1 MLKDLEMLE
10 KKIKDKKG
18 LMLVLSSPSG
28 AGKTSLC
35 KKLLKLD
42 KNLAMSIS
50 ATTRPKRNSEINGKD
65 YYFISEQRFRSEKN
79 RGNFIE
85 TANVF
90 GYCYGTPKNY
100 VEKKLENGTD
110 VIFDIDW
117 QGSQKLADYSKNDLV
132 SIFILP
138 PNTSEL
144 RERLKKRN
152 EDSLRTVNKRM
163 NEAKSEISHWIE
175 YDYVLINTDLDKCT
189 KKIYSI
195 LQVERLKRK
204 RQTNLYD
211 FINKLLKE

>member
-1 MLKDLEMLE
+1 MLKDLEMIK

-35 KKLLKLD
+35 KKLLKID
-42 KNLAMSIS
+42 KNLVMSIS

-65 YYFISEQRFRSEKN
+65 YYFISEQRFRSEKK

-90 GYCYGTPKNY
+90 GHYYGTPKNY

-117 QGSQKLADYSKNDLV
+117 QGSQKLADYSKSDLV

-144 RERLKKRN
+144 RDRLKKRN

-163 NEAKSEISHWIE
+163 NEARSEISHWIE
-175 YDYVLINTDLDKCT
+175 YDYVLINSDLEKCT
-189 KKIYSI
+189 KRIYSI

-204 RQTNLYD
+204 RQTNLYE
-211 FINKLLKE
+211 FIETLLKE

>member
-42 KNLAMSIS
+42 KNLVMSIS

-65 YYFISEQRFRSEKN
+65 YYFISEQRFHSEKKK
-79 RGNFIE
+79 GNFIE

-90 GYCYGTPKNY
+90 GYYYGTPKNY
-100 VEKKLENGTD
+100 VEKKLDKGTD

-117 QGSQKLADYSKNDLV
+117 QGSQKLADYSKSDLV

-163 NEAKSEISHWIE
+163 NQAKSEISHWIE
-175 YDYVLINTDLDKCT
+175 YDYVLINSDLDKCT

-204 RQTNLYD
+204 RQTNMYE
-211 FINKLLKE
+211 FIDKLLKE